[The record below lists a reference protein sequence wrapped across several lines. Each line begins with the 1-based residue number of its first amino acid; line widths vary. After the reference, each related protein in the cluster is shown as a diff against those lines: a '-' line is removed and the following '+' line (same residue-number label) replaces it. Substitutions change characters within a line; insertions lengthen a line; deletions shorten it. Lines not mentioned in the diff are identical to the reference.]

1 MLKKEWKKIWYYFMH
16 LPVHKHQSSHC
27 KHQQLLTNLYRVII
41 VLNSGAILL
50 NMLLTCDGSLEILK
64 TYPTSNGTSVPL
76 SVPTII
82 LMQVTSKN
90 DTQLHALTP
99 IYTIFH
105 HNTLELASWQESYI
119 STSHDFSWLQ
129 KGQVNCDSM
138 GPVILFL
145 GGGFL
150 LLFRRP
156 IALVRLLVL
165 YSYVSLLLIYLV
177 VVSLDYAIICESS
190 NNATLKER
198 GAIL

>member
-1 MLKKEWKKIWYYFMH
+1 
-16 LPVHKHQSSHC
+16 
-27 KHQQLLTNLYRVII
+27 
-41 VLNSGAILL
+41 
-50 NMLLTCDGSLEILK
+50 
-64 TYPTSNGTSVPL
+64 
-76 SVPTII
+76 
-82 LMQVTSKN
+82 
-90 DTQLHALTP
+90 
-99 IYTIFH
+99 
-105 HNTLELASWQESYI
+105 
-119 STSHDFSWLQ
+119 
-129 KGQVNCDSM
+129 M